1 MNKFNTE
8 SASIAG
14 QKSKRGKAKTLVI
27 DTLDAEELTL
37 NALSGMYGSV
47 TQRQVLMLMV
57 HHQLKLQERL
67 DKQRID
73 EENMISSSY
82 LKHLNRSEIE
92 DLMGESQE
100 C

>member
-1 MNKFNTE
+1 MAKFNTE
-8 SASIAG
+8 SASVAG
-14 QKSKRGKAKTLVI
+14 QKSKRGKAKSVVI
-27 DTLDAEELTL
+27 ESLDAEELTL
-37 NALSGMYGSV
+37 NALSGIYGSV
-47 TQRQVLMLMV
+47 TQRQVIMLLI

-92 DLMGESQE
+92 DLMGESQQ